1 MAVDATPTD
10 SESKSTA
17 QSTVNDSPSPSCQRC
32 VKVLRDLIAGLQ
44 EDTTPKERVSQSIG
58 SGLFSGNSNATPTRK
73 DEPPPLT
80 LLKAIAGM
88 NNREELRV
96 EMVDDGVKLHVP
108 VETTLPEKLRDWTR
122 WLKPKTMEGVE
133 KSGETSALDDFRLPL
148 ALSVKENGAT
158 NRQLVDPLT
167 IELKCRRCASTGPEA
182 GARAFLMG
190 PQPLS
195 VIVCHNRV
203 QSERAELEE
212 ILTHELV
219 HLFDVQT
226 LQLDLQRCENLAY
239 SEVRAAKAAECRD
252 SWHPHLQSYCVR
264 QKAICAT
271 NNLFPIEGR
280 SCIQKVFDHAFA
292 DNRPFGPKQ
301 TENPDQYR

>member
-1 MAVDATPTD
+1 MPHD
-10 SESKSTA
+10 SESQKPT
-17 QSTVNDSPSPSCQRC
+17 QPKVNDSSSPSCQKC
-32 VKVLRDLIAGLQ
+32 VQVLRDLIAGLQ
-44 EDTTPKERVSQSIG
+44 DDTAQKDRGSQAIG
-58 SGLFSGNSNATPTRK
+58 SGIFSGNSHTTSTRM
-73 DEPPPLT
+73 DEPAPLT

-88 NNREELRV
+88 SNREKLRV

-108 VETTLPEKLRDWTR
+108 VETTLPDKLQDWTR
-122 WLKPKTMEGVE
+122 WLKPKTVEDVE
-133 KSGETSALDDFRLPL
+133 KSGEASALDDFRLPL
-148 ALSVKENGAT
+148 ALSVKENAAKH
-158 NRQLVDPLT
+158 RHLVDPLT
-167 IELKCRRCASTGPEA
+167 IELKCRKCASTGPEA

-280 SCIQKVFDHAFA
+280 SCIQKVFEHAFA
-292 DNRPFGPKQ
+292 DNRPFGHKQ
-301 TENPDQYR
+301 TENSQNK

>member
-1 MAVDATPTD
+1 MAAETLPAKRESQSPTQ
-10 SESKSTA
+10 SK
-17 QSTVNDSPSPSCQRC
+17 VNDSPSPSCQRC
-32 VKVLRDLIAGLQ
+32 VQVLRDLIAGLQ
-44 EDTTPKERVSQSIG
+44 DDSTQKDRVSPSIG
-58 SGLFSGNSNATPTRK
+58 SGIFAGNSDPTSIRR
-73 DEPPPLT
+73 DEPAPLT

-88 NNREELRV
+88 DNREKLRV

-108 VETTLPEKLRDWTR
+108 VETTLPDKLLDWTR
-122 WLKPKTMEGVE
+122 WLKPKTMEGAD

-148 ALSVKENGAT
+148 ALSVKENASAH
-158 NRQLVDPLT
+158 RKLVDPLT
-167 IELKCRRCASTGPEA
+167 IELKCRKCASTGPEA

-203 QSERAELEE
+203 QSERTELEE

-280 SCIQKVFDHAFA
+280 SCIQKVFEHAFA

-301 TENPDQYR
+301 TENQDKFR